1 MKQNHN
7 TMAGIDRKRANS
19 WPFLTFSSVA
29 EKNSDWP
36 LLERL
41 FWQLGTC
48 VLVAVAV
55 VEGFK

>member
-1 MKQNHN
+1 MKQNHK

-41 FWQLGTC
+41 FWQLGDMR
-48 VLVAVAV
+48 
-55 VEGFK
+55 